1 MLKAVRAM
9 LAAKHFT
16 STVKIVG
23 NLKIQIDKTKAVYY
37 KTVAAQHKIDL
48 IAEDPEDEDDNG
60 DHSGDLLNL

>member
-1 MLKAVRAM
+1 M
-9 LAAKHFT
+9 LAAKHST

-37 KTVAAQHKIDL
+37 KMVAAQHKIYL

-60 DHSGDLLNL
+60 DYSGDLLNL